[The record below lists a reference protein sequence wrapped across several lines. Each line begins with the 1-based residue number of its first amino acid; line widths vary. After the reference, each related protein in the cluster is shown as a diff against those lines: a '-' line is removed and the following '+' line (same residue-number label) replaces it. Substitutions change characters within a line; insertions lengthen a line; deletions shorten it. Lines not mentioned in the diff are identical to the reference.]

1 MYVALLALGALD
13 AAGYSIIAP
22 VVPAIAAATGTG
34 PGVMGALVATFAV
47 GMALGFVLAG
57 KGVQWGRTRLVLAA
71 ALVLMALG
79 SLGFVLGESLA
90 LYFAARLLMGIG
102 SGGLWIGATFA
113 VFERF
118 PDDPYR
124 RLTGLLAVYS
134 VGGIA
139 GPALGAIGGIRGPFL
154 AYLALVGA
162 AAAVV
167 FLISAP
173 RERRVFT
180 SDRSS
185 LRDPGF
191 FLSSAG
197 ILLVALALGS
207 LEGPLPLHFSV
218 RLSQAEIGALYVAVS
233 VVVGVS
239 AAAAGK
245 LEPRRTLLSATV
257 LIVAGV
263 ALAGAT
269 DSLAPWGL
277 ALVLA
282 GVGFGLGEAGAL
294 GVLLEAVGTE
304 RIVLAMVVWSQLWA
318 IGYLA
323 GPALGGAVAEAFG
336 FRLIGL
342 VPLAAATL
350 VVAAL
355 AVASRQ
361 GARSDLAT
369 RW

>member
-1 MYVALLALGALD
+1 M
-13 AAGYSIIAP
+13 
-22 VVPAIAAATGTG
+22 
-34 PGVMGALVATFAV
+34 
-47 GMALGFVLAG
+47 
-57 KGVQWGRTRLVLAA
+57 
-71 ALVLMALG
+71 
-79 SLGFVLGESLA
+79 
-90 LYFAARLLMGIG
+90 
-102 SGGLWIGATFA
+102 
-113 VFERF
+113 
-118 PDDPYR
+118 
-124 RLTGLLAVYS
+124 
-134 VGGIA
+134 
-139 GPALGAIGGIRGPFL
+139 
-154 AYLALVGA
+154 

-167 FLISAP
+167 FLIGAS

-207 LEGPLPLHFSV
+207 LEGPLPLHFSA
-218 RLSQAEIGALYVAVS
+218 RLAQAEIGALYVGVS

-245 LEPRRTLLSATV
+245 LDPRRTLLSATV
-257 LIVAGV
+257 LIVAGIT
-263 ALAGAT
+263 LAGAT
-269 DSLAPWGL
+269 DSLTPWGL

-282 GVGFGLGEAGAL
+282 AVGFGLGEAGAL

-304 RIVLAMVVWSQLWA
+304 RIVLAMVLWSQVWA

-323 GPALGGAVAEAFG
+323 GPALGGAVVEALG

-350 VVAAL
+350 VVPAL

-361 GARSDLAT
+361 DAGSDLAT